1 MEPVTVIKVKN
12 TVREELKKIGR
23 KGQSYSEIIES
34 LMNTTGGILNLY
46 KDCEGKLAIKV
57 LFPPEIELN
66 GFLVSKELEK
76 AIVKELNENG
86 FTGAVDLINSCNRWD
101 TGYSEIVKRWYKDT
115 SKKLVKYEISEVT
128 RENIFDEMEDI
139 IEHNVEY
146 FDMNPKEYEKEFE
159 KAFKYVIKK
168 LNVVKKGSKK

>member
-1 MEPVTVIKVKN
+1 
-12 TVREELKKIGR
+12 
-23 KGQSYSEIIES
+23 
-34 LMNTTGGILNLY
+34 MNLS
-46 KDCEGKLAIKV
+46 KDCEGKLDIEV
-57 LFPPEIELN
+57 LYPPEIEMN

-76 AIVKELNENG
+76 AIVKELNEHG

-101 TGYSEIVKRWYKDT
+101 TGYSEIVKRWYKDI
-115 SKKLVKYEISEVT
+115 SKKLAKYEISEVT

-168 LNVVKKGSKK
+168 LNVVKRESKK

>member
-23 KGQSYSEIIES
+23 KGQSYSDIIES
-34 LMNTTGGILNLY
+34 LMNTTGGILNLC
-46 KDCEGKLAIKV
+46 KDCEGKLTIEV
-57 LFPPEIELN
+57 LYTPEIELN
-66 GFLVSKELEK
+66 GFLVSKELEE
-76 AIVKELNENG
+76 AIVKELNEHG
-86 FTGAVDLINSCNRWD
+86 FTRAVDLINSCNRWD
-101 TGYSEIVKRWYKDT
+101 TDYNEIVKRWYKDT
-115 SKKLVKYEISEVT
+115 SKKLAKYEISEIKKDK
-128 RENIFDEMEDI
+128 IFDEMEDI

-159 KAFKYVIKK
+159 KAFKYAIKK